1 MGATPMA
8 ASSFGLL
15 RIFAAILPGFGR
27 LREYAVGG
35 TLEFFCVLYD
45 RRPPAMLPP
54 TPMADDSDPPRKHY
68 QLKPKQFET
77 VNERV
82 SASTGPAAPGGRD
95 PGPAA
100 GDPGRIDVRDL
111 FKQAAASGP
120 LRPAQKSAAPANDV
134 QALLQANTAHEAAAG
149 LHALTP
155 QAPRRSRR
163 KRDYWISLFA
173 AYAVIGGALKIA
185 SLNLMSIA
193 FAAAGA
199 IIVTLGLTWIYWFV
213 LDDY

>member
-1 MGATPMA
+1 MCDPRGTKVAEQL
-8 ASSFGLL
+8 GHLL
-15 RIFAAILPGFGR
+15 A
-27 LREYAVGG
+27 RESK
-35 TLEFFCVLYD
+35 LEFFCVLYA
-45 RRPPAMLPP
+45 RRLLAMLRP

-68 QLKPKQFET
+68 QLKPKQFEV

-82 SASTGPAAPGGRD
+82 PASTGPTIPGGRD

-111 FKQAAASGP
+111 CKQAAGSGP
-120 LRPAQKSAAPANDV
+120 QLPTQQRASPANDV
-134 QALLQANTAHEAAAG
+134 QALLRANSAHEAAAG
-149 LHALTP
+149 LHTLTP

-173 AYAVIGGALKIA
+173 AYALIGGALQVA
-185 SLNLMSIA
+185 SVNVMSLA
-193 FAAAGA
+193 FASAGV
-199 IIVTLGLTWIYWFV
+199 IIITLGLTWVFWFV

>member
-1 MGATPMA
+1 
-8 ASSFGLL
+8 
-15 RIFAAILPGFGR
+15 
-27 LREYAVGG
+27 
-35 TLEFFCVLYD
+35 
-45 RRPPAMLPP
+45 MLPP

-68 QLKPKQFET
+68 QLKPKQFEA

-82 SASTGPAAPGGRD
+82 PASTGPAAPGGRD

-120 LRPAQKSAAPANDV
+120 IRSAPKPTAPLNDV
-134 QALLQANTAHEAAAG
+134 QALLKANTAHEAAAG
-149 LHALTP
+149 VHELTP

-163 KRDYWISLFA
+163 KRDYWISLLA
-173 AYAVIGGALKIA
+173 AYAAIGGALKIA
-185 SLNLMSIA
+185 SFNLMSIA
-193 FAAAGA
+193 FATAGA